1 MAPLALPP
9 PPRASHIPNP
19 GSEVDP
25 ESVFWRCRDGPLASA
40 LARPQ
45 EQDGAGGG
53 ARGQATQAAAD
64 GDEDGG
70 DGAASTLAAF
80 AAASRDSRQVIAS
93 SITSLRPRVLLP
105 EVIARW

>member
-9 PPRASHIPNP
+9 PHLSNL
-19 GSEVDP
+19 SDQEVDP

-45 EQDGAGGG
+45 EQQG
-53 ARGQATQAAAD
+53 GQANKQAAAD
-64 GDEDGG
+64 GDGDNG

-80 AAASRDSRQVIAS
+80 AAASRDSREVIAS
-93 SITSLRPRVLLP
+93 SISSLRPSVLLP
-105 EVIARW
+105 EAIARR